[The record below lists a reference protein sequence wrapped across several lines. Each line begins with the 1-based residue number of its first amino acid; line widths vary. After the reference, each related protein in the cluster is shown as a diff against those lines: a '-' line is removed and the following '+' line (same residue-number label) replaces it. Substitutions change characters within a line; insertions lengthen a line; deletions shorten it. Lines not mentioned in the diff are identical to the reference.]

1 MNLPNRLTLSR
12 ILLVPFI
19 LVFVLPIPSSFVRIL
34 DDAGGHAVAA
44 ALGRFAV
51 FVSGP
56 GLYVA
61 AALFLVAA
69 LTDTLDGS
77 IARRRGLVTN
87 LGKFLDPI
95 ADKVLVASVLVALVA
110 IGRVG
115 ALAVIVI
122 LLREFVVSAL
132 RMVASDK
139 GVVIAASWLG
149 KTKTVTQIVA
159 IMAVLLEGVYP
170 PVLVPAGQFLMLV
183 AVALTIW
190 SGIDYVVAHAGALR
204 DSGASA

>member
-19 LVFVLPIPSSFVRIL
+19 LLLMLPFPEATLACVRDVGL
-34 DDAGGHAVAA
+34 
-44 ALGRFAV
+44 
-51 FVSGP
+51 P
-56 GLYVA
+56 GLADALAAWSAFVAGTGIYLA

-110 IGRVG
+110 IGRIG
-115 ALAVIVI
+115 PLAVIVI
-122 LLREFVVSAL
+122 LVREFVVSAL

-139 GVVIAASWLG
+139 GVVIAASSLG
-149 KTKTVTQIVA
+149 KAKTIVQIVA
-159 IMAVLLEGVYP
+159 ILALMLQGAWP
-170 PVLVPAGQFLMLV
+170 AVLVPLGAV
-183 AVALTIW
+183 AVVAAVVLTLY
-190 SGIDYVVAHAGALR
+190 SGIDYVVRHASALR
-204 DSGASA
+204 EPERPA